1 MGIFKSKQEKEIEKK
16 MLIKKTVNTMN
27 KHIAKLQEQKKVYIE
42 AAKKAK
48 ARGLSTQEN
57 LAISGLKMTM
67 AQEKKAH
74 EMLLNFEIV
83 TQMKDMT
90 TMVAEFLRGLS
101 VMSKEMTKLTDNKEF
116 MKVQQQ
122 FEAAMSGVE
131 MQQEQMDLFLD
142 MNESTFATQNA
153 DPDSVSDEEI
163 TALIDDEVISEAS
176 SDDSI
181 EAKMQE
187 IRKKMKE

>member
-48 ARGLSTQEN
+48 SRGLSTQEN

-90 TMVAEFLRGLS
+90 TMVSEFLRGLS